1 MKNLVLL
8 LLLANILYF
17 VWGKL
22 SVTPHEPGV
31 EIVTESALGPGMA
44 VTANRGV
51 DAVASVGEILGSG
64 SPSELAA
71 VVGRSCVTIG
81 PFKTASDAEVA
92 RTAYAGEGMR
102 TNLRSARGQV
112 FVGHWVKIPNL
123 ADRAEGR
130 EIVRQLDAA
139 GINEAYPVREDDDSF
154 SVSLIISGTLEVA
167 EDIELEA
174 RSLGFEAIIEPFMQ
188 EDDFFVVDVALPPGE
203 GAGAIIDRFGEDK
216 VLLRDAATCP

>member
-71 VVGRSCVTIG
+71 CLLYTSPSPRDQRGSRMPS
-81 PFKTASDAEVA
+81 
-92 RTAYAGEGMR
+92 
-102 TNLRSARGQV
+102 SA
-112 FVGHWVKIPNL
+112 
-123 ADRAEGR
+123 
-130 EIVRQLDAA
+130 
-139 GINEAYPVREDDDSF
+139 
-154 SVSLIISGTLEVA
+154 
-167 EDIELEA
+167 
-174 RSLGFEAIIEPFMQ
+174 
-188 EDDFFVVDVALPPGE
+188 
-203 GAGAIIDRFGEDK
+203 
-216 VLLRDAATCP
+216 